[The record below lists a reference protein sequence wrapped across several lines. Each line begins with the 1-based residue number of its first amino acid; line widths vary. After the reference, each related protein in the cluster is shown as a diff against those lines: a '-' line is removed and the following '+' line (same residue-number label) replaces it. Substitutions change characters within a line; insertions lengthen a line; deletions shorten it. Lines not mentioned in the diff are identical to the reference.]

1 MVVQRIPA
9 NETQAN
15 SNFKNLSQFA
25 CSSGLSAELNFFIPI
40 YETNLGRVY
49 YSLKCL
55 IKKAVCLS
63 IFSYFIGKINPPQI
77 KLDYDFVVKVNIKQG
92 KFNKAHMT
100 HEFPMNREV
109 YLERSICETTQQS
122 YLYLSGFRYMKSKEH
137 YFALIMFSRQ
147 FSLQP
152 YMCTKTSIN
161 VKFKLTWEIILLL

>member
-1 MVVQRIPA
+1 M
-9 NETQAN
+9 
-15 SNFKNLSQFA
+15 
-25 CSSGLSAELNFFIPI
+25 
-40 YETNLGRVY
+40 
-49 YSLKCL
+49 
-55 IKKAVCLS
+55 CLS

-161 VKFKLTWEIILLL
+161 VKFKLTWELFSSFDYYSFSQMLKHKSQSSKPNDQLSKHIY